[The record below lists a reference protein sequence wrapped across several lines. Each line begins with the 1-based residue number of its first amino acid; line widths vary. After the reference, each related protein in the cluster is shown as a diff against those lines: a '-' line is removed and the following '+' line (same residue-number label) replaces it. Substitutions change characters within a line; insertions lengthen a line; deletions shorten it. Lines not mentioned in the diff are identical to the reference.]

1 MTELLDAVEALT
13 KPLAMKI
20 IRDDGTTTR
29 ITHDPLLV
37 QLQDAV
43 TSAIGNGGGGGTATG
58 SVLNDEA
65 WYRLSLIR
73 TQLGDWCRMV
83 DVRPT
88 RTDAVKDLRAWHV
101 AFLSRNLD
109 PRGYTRMLEG
119 WAVTIRDLLDPPK
132 RVPLRGACPVCS
144 ADHWFGVDGS
154 RRASPVA
161 VEYDYANPYRSV
173 RAVCRVVGCGTEWT
187 GVEAVEELV
196 AEMTEGD
203 AVQHD
208 VGSAHDSV

>member
-1 MTELLDAVEALT
+1 MAKALHRPLTVFTDA
-13 KPLAMKI
+13 
-20 IRDDGTTTR
+20 
-29 ITHDPLLV
+29 LLV

-73 TQLGDWCRMV
+73 SQLGDWCRMV

-88 RTDAVKDLRAWHV
+88 RTDCVKDLRAWHV
-101 AFLSRNLD
+101 AFLGSNVD
-109 PRGYTRMLEG
+109 PAFYVRTLVG
-119 WAVTIRDLLDPPK
+119 WAFTIRELIDPPK
-132 RVPLRGACPVCS
+132 RVPLRGACPVCG

-161 VEYDYANPYRSV
+161 VEYDHSNPYRSV
-173 RAVCRVVGCGTEWT
+173 RAVCRVGSCGTEWT

-196 AEMTEGD
+196 AEMTE
-203 AVQHD
+203 HD
-208 VGSAHDSV
+208 TA